1 MSDMVYQ
8 RVLSM
13 LKNKVWSF
21 SVLLT
26 IYIFGVNLK
35 VQDLLHQDA
44 RIQDLYFNISLMKLS
59 ITSLYIISDAPEYDI
74 IWTENSDVIDS
85 SISEILKYKS
95 WIL

>member
-1 MSDMVYQ
+1 MVYQ

-59 ITSLYIISDAPEYDI
+59 ITYLFSIQIMSYLGASDI
-74 IWTENSDVIDS
+74 I
-85 SISEILKYKS
+85 YRAM
-95 WIL
+95 

>member
-1 MSDMVYQ
+1 MVYQ

-44 RIQDLYFNISLMKLS
+44 RIQDLYFNISEIKLS
-59 ITSLYIISDAPEYDI
+59 ITSLYFISDAP
-74 IWTENSDVIDS
+74 
-85 SISEILKYKS
+85 K
-95 WIL
+95 

>member
-1 MSDMVYQ
+1 MVYQ

-44 RIQDLYFNISLMKLS
+44 RIQDLYFNISEKKLS
-59 ITSLYIISDAPEYDI
+59 ITSLFSVQIMSYIGTSDY
-74 IWTENSDVIDS
+74 TVM
-85 SISEILKYKS
+85 
-95 WIL
+95 